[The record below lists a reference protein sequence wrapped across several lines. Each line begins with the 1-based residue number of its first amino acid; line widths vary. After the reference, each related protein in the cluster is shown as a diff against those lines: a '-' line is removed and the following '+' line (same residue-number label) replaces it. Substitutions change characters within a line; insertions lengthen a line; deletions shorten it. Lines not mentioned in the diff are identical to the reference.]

1 MDIKGADDSG
11 TDHILDNVRTHEA
24 KASQHRL
31 NQLEPKGP
39 QKKRLE
45 NLKEKEIALKQQRKA
60 EMFTIEA
67 FLVLYPTGGATH
79 RRVWVTT
86 HYLFWVSTNLQS
98 IDSDVTSIGEG

>member
-1 MDIKGADDSG
+1 
-11 TDHILDNVRTHEA
+11 
-24 KASQHRL
+24 
-31 NQLEPKGP
+31 
-39 QKKRLE
+39 
-45 NLKEKEIALKQQRKA
+45 
-60 EMFTIEA
+60 MFTIEA